1 MIKIENLSK
10 YYYGSSAVTCAL
22 HRLNLE
28 LKIGE
33 FVAITGESGSGK
45 TTLLNVISG
54 LDTYEDGEMYIN
66 NKPTS
71 YFDDDDWEKYRKNE
85 VAFIFQ
91 NYNLI
96 DSYTVLENVMV
107 AFIINDLPHKEAVL
121 KAKELLKIVGLEDH
135 CHQKASKLSGGQK
148 QRLAIARALAK
159 NTKII
164 VADEPTGNLDSEN
177 GQMIM
182 QLLKKIAKDKLIIV
196 VTHNQE
202 EADPYVT
209 RKIRLHD
216 GEIVSDEQ
224 RNAKII
230 EPNGEEIIDHNH
242 SFKQAFSLFRL
253 NVLAQPRKSILLTL
267 LIFGLTLA
275 LMCFLGTF
283 VANFDE
289 ASTKELTDSIF
300 VNHDD
305 KRLLVG
311 TNNDTPVNELLLKK
325 AQVKYVNEIE
335 PYDYITDI
343 NYFRSTDYKQV
354 ILSGEDNDNPLIP
367 PTFVDNSGIKF
378 TNYSHFMR
386 SSYCLTE
393 SSLME
398 GRLPTGVMEMVV
410 YSTDQSLLNKT
421 ETIYFCDT
429 KNWGDTNYI
438 KYDITIVGL
447 LKEPTD
453 QAYFSL
459 DICETFNIGI
469 YHDNYS
475 FIYRTNYKN
484 NRLEANYIYL
494 DPSLTGH
501 MISLPDT
508 KYKDI
513 LAEYRKYSIFNEL
526 YVIGKLFNKNVS
538 FQTEYQFDLNESS
551 KHSNFAIGLSKDL
564 FDEILTTQKQVGYK
578 QFALFL
584 DDYAYT
590 DDVMNALSKNDFVS
604 LSCYRASLTT
614 INDSKLMVRFITL
627 TISIIALVLLSI
639 VEVALCYSILKIKK
653 NDFIIFKAL
662 GITKATI
669 NKVNYIETLFYGFIS
684 YILVVVLC
692 VVVKYTTNNE
702 YLLNIF
708 KFIRVYHYLILLLFV
723 IVAMFFS
730 GYRFNKYLD
739 KNTKI
744 VKLKEE

>member
-71 YFDDDDWEKYRKNE
+71 YFDNDDWEKYRKNE

-107 AFIINDLPHKEAVL
+107 AFIINDLPHKEAL
-121 KAKELLKIVGLEDH
+121 AKAKELLKIVGLEGH
-135 CHQKASKLSGGQK
+135 YRQKASKLSGGQK

-177 GQMIM
+177 GKMIM
-182 QLLKKIAKDKLIIV
+182 QLLKKISKDKLIIV

-209 RKIRLHD
+209 RKIRLHE
-216 GEIVSDEQ
+216 GEIVLDEQ

-230 EPNGEEIIDHNH
+230 EPEGEEVSENSHT
-242 SFKQAFSLFRL
+242 FKQAFSLFKL

-275 LMCFLGTF
+275 LMSFLGTF

-289 ASTKELTDSIF
+289 ASTKELTDNIF

-305 KRLLVG
+305 RRLLVG
-311 TNNDTPVNELLLKK
+311 TNSDKPVNDELLEK
-325 AQVKYVNEIE
+325 AKVKYVDEIE

-343 NYFRSTDYKQV
+343 NYFRSTDYKYV
-354 ILSGEDNDNPLIP
+354 ILSGENNDNPITP
-367 PTFVDNSGIKF
+367 PVFVDNSGIKF
-378 TNYSHFMR
+378 TNFSHFMR
-386 SSYCLTE
+386 SSYCLSE
-393 SSLME
+393 SSLSA
-398 GRLPTGVMEMVV
+398 GRLPNDSMEMVV
-410 YSTDQSLLNKT
+410 YSDDISLLNTT
-421 ETIYFCDT
+421 ETVYFCAT
-429 KNWGDTNYI
+429 KVWGDTNYI
-438 KYDITIVGL
+438 KYDIKIVGL
-447 LKEPTD
+447 LKEPTE
-453 QAYFSL
+453 QTYFSVSL
-459 DICETFNIGI
+459 CETLNIGI
-469 YHDNYS
+469 YSDNYS
-475 FIYRTNYKN
+475 FLYRTNYKN
-484 NRLEANYIYL
+484 NRLEVNCIYL
-494 DPSLTGH
+494 DPNLTGN

-508 KYKDI
+508 KYKGI
-513 LAEYRKYSIFNEL
+513 LAEYQKNSIFNEL
-526 YVIGKLFNKNVS
+526 YVIGKLFNQNVS
-538 FQTEYQFDLNESS
+538 FQTEYQFDLSGAS
-551 KHSNFAIGLSKDL
+551 KNSNFAVGLSKDL
-564 FDEILTTQKQVGYK
+564 FDKIIATHNQVGYN
-578 QFALFL
+578 QFAIFL

-590 DDVMNALSKNDFVS
+590 DDVMNALAKNDFVS

-614 INDSKLMVRFITL
+614 VNNSKLMIRFITL
-627 TISIIALVLLSI
+627 TISIIALFLLSI
-639 VEVALCYSILKIKK
+639 VEIALCYSILKIKK

-669 NKVNYIETLFYGFIS
+669 NKVNYIETLFYGLIS

-708 KFIRVYHYLILLLFV
+708 KFIRVYHYLILLMFV
-723 IVAMFFS
+723 IISMFIAA
-730 GYRFNKYLD
+730 YRFNKYLD